1 MKTIEDQKIKQPEAF
16 KALKPEENQELEW
29 IEVLF
34 PKNIKNLEIK
44 NNKWYW
50 KKKKKSKWLNI
61 EIG

>member
-34 PKNIKNLEIK
+34 TKNIKNLEIK

-50 KKKKKSKWLNI
+50 KKKKKSKRLNI
-61 EIG
+61 

>member
-50 KKKKKSKWLNI
+50 KKKKIIKKT
-61 EIG
+61 

>member
-34 PKNIKNLEIK
+34 PKNIKNIEIK

-50 KKKKKSKWLNI
+50 KKKKKQKDLINK
-61 EIG
+61 

>member
-34 PKNIKNLEIK
+34 PKNIKNIEIK

-50 KKKKKSKWLNI
+50 KKKKKSKRLNI
-61 EIG
+61 

>member
-50 KKKKKSKWLNI
+50 KKKKKSKRLNI
-61 EIG
+61 

>member
-50 KKKKKSKWLNI
+50 KKKKKSKRLNV
-61 EIG
+61 

>member
-44 NNKWYW
+44 NIKWYW
-50 KKKKKSKWLNI
+50 KKKKNQKDLIYK
-61 EIG
+61 